1 MRDAFFEQHE
11 LGGVEDPVLDGER
24 FFPGLAGHVVNFLTV
39 HCRFIETAWLA
50 QFPSNLMNQSV
61 RMDAVLK
68 SFGPPK
74 IGRFDATATI
84 RLFIY

>member
-1 MRDAFFEQHE
+1 
-11 LGGVEDPVLDGER
+11 
-24 FFPGLAGHVVNFLTV
+24 
-39 HCRFIETAWLA
+39 
-50 QFPSNLMNQSV
+50 MNQSV
-61 RMDAVLK
+61 LMDAVLK